1 MLTALLPSNYLPV
14 LIFFF
19 IAVAFGSVTIIAGYL
34 VRPKNTYD
42 QKLAPYESGILP
54 ETDARQQFPLRYYLI
69 AMLFVLFDIEVVFLY
84 PWAVSFSKIGVFALV
99 EMILFIAVL
108 FVGYFYAWK
117 KGALEWD

>member
-1 MLTALLPSNYLPV
+1 MLTALLPSNYLPI

-34 VRPKNTYD
+34 VRTKNTYD

-117 KGALEWD
+117 KGALEGD